1 MKKKYILP
9 IIIVSTL
16 SLLVYIE
23 KSPAVFTVPF
33 ELLYDKEDAFVDNV
47 LLDLGELSDEAI
59 PPKVFFLDV
68 PILTY
73 HQVRPITEKDD
84 KNFRRFITSPEEFE
98 RQMQYLHDRG
108 YSIASLN
115 DIVSHLASSSPLK
128 GKYVAIT
135 FDDGY
140 QSQYQNALPI
150 LKKYNDTATFF
161 IYANAIS
168 NLKASMTWDEVV
180 DLDRERMTIG
190 AHTRSHAL
198 LTKITDTKLLHDEI
212 QGSKDDIESH
222 LHKPTSLFAY
232 PYGKYNDATISEV
245 MWDGFSGAVGVT
257 MGRLQTYDQRY
268 ALKRYN
274 INDND
279 TQFREIFEKGTNLH
293 TGKDY

>member
-16 SLLVYIE
+16 SLLVCIE
-23 KSPAVFTVPF
+23 KSPAVFAVPF
-33 ELLYDKEDAFVDNV
+33 ELFDSKEDAFVNNA
-47 LLDLGELSDEAI
+47 LLDLGELSDETT
-59 PPKVFFLDV
+59 PPKVFFLNI

-84 KNFRRFITSPEEFE
+84 ENFRRFITSPEEFE
-98 RQMQYLHDRG
+98 RQMQYLHDHG
-108 YSIASLN
+108 YFVASLN

-140 QSQYQNALPI
+140 QSQYQYALPI

-161 IYANAIS
+161 VYTNAIS

-180 DLDRERMTIG
+180 DLDREGMTLG

-198 LTKITDTKLLHDEI
+198 LTKIIDTKLLHDEI

-222 LHKPTSLFAY
+222 LHKPISLFAY
-232 PYGKYNDATISEV
+232 PYGRYNDVIISEV
-245 MWDGFSGAVGVT
+245 MRDGFSGAVGVT
-257 MGRLQTYDQRY
+257 MGRLQTYDQRF

-274 INDND
+274 INDDD
-279 TQFREIFEKGTNLH
+279 TQFRAIFEKGIYLH
-293 TGKDY
+293 TGKD